1 MIRFENVTK
10 AFKQGEVIK
19 GLNFEI
25 QDGEMVVLVGPSGC
39 GKTTT
44 LKMINKLT
52 RPTSGRILIDDQDI
66 AQLDTVKLRRKIGY
80 VIQKTGLF
88 PHMTVKDNIEIILQI
103 EGMNAEKRDHVTS
116 EMMRIVGM
124 DPEAYLYRYPSQL
137 SGGQLQRIGVA
148 RAFASD
154 PKIVLMDEPFSA
166 LDPITR
172 AQLQSEL
179 VGLQTRLKKTVVFV
193 THDMDEAI
201 KIADRICIL
210 DEGRIIQYDTPENI
224 LKNPANDYISSFV
237 GKKRIWNTPELIRVR
252 DIMMANPVSCTPDTS
267 LEECAELLGAN
278 EINAM
283 PVTDSEKRLVGIAYG
298 TDIQKQADRTQPVGK
313 IMKTEFPTT
322 APEKNLLEILAYIR
336 ERQLDF
342 VPVVDGE
349 SRLIGLITS
358 KNLMTVLSQQF
369 VDTEGER

>member
-1 MIRFENVTK
+1 
-10 AFKQGEVIK
+10 
-19 GLNFEI
+19 
-25 QDGEMVVLVGPSGC
+25 
-39 GKTTT
+39 
-44 LKMINKLT
+44 
-52 RPTSGRILIDDQDI
+52 
-66 AQLDTVKLRRKIGY
+66 
-80 VIQKTGLF
+80 
-88 PHMTVKDNIEIILQI
+88 
-103 EGMNAEKRDHVTS
+103 
-116 EMMRIVGM
+116 
-124 DPEAYLYRYPSQL
+124 
-137 SGGQLQRIGVA
+137 
-148 RAFASD
+148 
-154 PKIVLMDEPFSA
+154 MDEPFSA

-252 DIMMANPVSCTPDTS
+252 DIMMANPVSCTPDTA

>member
-66 AQLDTVKLRRKIGY
+66 ARMDTVKLRRKIGY

-103 EGMNAEKRDHVTS
+103 EGMNAEKRDHITS

-224 LKNPANDYISSFV
+224 LKNPANDYISNFV

-252 DIMMANPVSCTPDTS
+252 DIMMANPVSCTPDTG
-267 LEECAELLGAN
+267 LAECAELLGAN

-298 TDIQKQADRTQPVGK
+298 ADVQKQADRTQPVGK

-322 APEKNLLEILAYIR
+322 VPEKNLLEILAYIR

-349 SRLIGLITS
+349 RRLIGLITS

-369 VDTEGER
+369 VDTEGGR

>member
-252 DIMMANPVSCTPDTS
+252 DIMMANPVSCTPDTA

>member
-66 AQLDTVKLRRKIGY
+66 ARMDTVKLRRKIGY

-103 EGMNAEKRDHVTS
+103 EGMNAEKRDHITS

-224 LKNPANDYISSFV
+224 LKNPANDYISNFV

-252 DIMMANPVSCTPDTS
+252 DIMLANPVSCTPDTG
-267 LEECAELLGAN
+267 LAECAELLGAN

-298 TDIQKQADRTQPVGK
+298 ADVQKQADRAQPVGK

-349 SRLIGLITS
+349 RRLIGLITS

>member
-10 AFKQGEVIK
+10 AFKQNEVIK
-19 GLNFEI
+19 NLSFEI

-52 RPTSGRILIDDQDI
+52 SPTSGRILIDDQDI
-66 AQLDTVKLRRKIGY
+66 AKLDTVKLRRRIGY

-103 EGMNAEKRDHVTS
+103 EGIDAAKREHITS

-124 DPEAYLYRYPSQL
+124 EPEAYLYRYPSQL

-210 DEGRIIQYDTPENI
+210 DGGRIVQYDTPENI
-224 LKNPANDYISSFV
+224 LKNPANEYISDFV
-237 GKKRIWNTPELIRVR
+237 GRKRIWNTPELIRVR
-252 DIMMANPVSCTPDTS
+252 DIMLASPVSCTPNTT
-267 LEECAELLGAN
+267 LAECAELLGAN
-278 EINAM
+278 EINAL
-283 PVTDSEKRLVGIAYG
+283 PVTDGENRLVGIVYG
-298 TDIQKQADRTQPVGK
+298 ADLQKQSDRTGLVSE

-322 APEKNLLEILAYIR
+322 APEKNLLEILGFIR

-342 VPVVDGE
+342 VPVVDE
-349 SRLIGLITS
+349 ENRLIGLITS

>member
-10 AFKQGEVIK
+10 AFKHGEVIK
-19 GLNFEI
+19 NLSFEI
-25 QDGEMVVLVGPSGC
+25 QDEEMVVLVGPSGC

-52 RPTSGRILIDDQDI
+52 SPTSGKILIDDQDI

-88 PHMTVKDNIEIILQI
+88 PHMTVKDNIEIILQL
-103 EGMNAEKRDHVTS
+103 EGMNADKRDHITS

-124 DPEAYLYRYPSQL
+124 DPEEYLYRYPSQL

-179 VGLQTRLKKTVVFV
+179 VSLQTRLKKTVVFV

-201 KIADRICIL
+201 KIADRICII
-210 DEGRIIQYDTPENI
+210 DGGCIVQYDTPENI
-224 LKNPANDYISSFV
+224 LKNPANEYISDFV
-237 GKKRIWNTPELIRVR
+237 GRKRIWNTPELIRVR
-252 DIMMANPVSCTPDTS
+252 DIMQAKPVTCSPGISPVECMELMAAS
-267 LEECAELLGAN
+267 
-278 EINAM
+278 EINAVSVVDLEEHLM
-283 PVTDSEKRLVGIAYG
+283 GIVYG
-298 TDIQKQADRTQPVGK
+298 ADLQKQSAHARSIAD
-313 IMKTEFPTT
+313 IMKTEFPQT
-322 APEKNLLEILAYIR
+322 APEKNLLEILTYVR
-336 ERQLDF
+336 QQQLDF

-349 SRLIGLITS
+349 KHLLGLITS
-358 KNLMTVLSQQF
+358 KGLMTALSQQF
-369 VDTEGER
+369 VDTEASL

>member
-224 LKNPANDYISSFV
+224 LKNPANDYISNFV

-252 DIMMANPVSCTPDTS
+252 DIMMANPVSCTPDTA

>member
-252 DIMMANPVSCTPDTS
+252 DIMMANPVSCTPDTA

-278 EINAM
+278 EINAL
-283 PVTDSEKRLVGIAYG
+283 PVIDSEKRLVGIAYG